1 MMMPLN
7 ANQGLR
13 ETYTL
18 FQQNKTV
25 NSSLKFATTRLINA
39 NFWHAISRLKL
50 SPSDRGAEWFP
61 ALRGSGLLHS
71 VSDNQAYYFNYKII
85 VNMQRNDEFLDCSR
99 GSRSEADA

>member
-25 NSSLKFATTRLINA
+25 NSSLKFATSQRYYQAHKCLLLARDFPVKTFSVRSGGRVV
-39 NFWHAISRLKL
+39 SRVKRVWLA
-50 SPSDRGAEWFP
+50 S
-61 ALRGSGLLHS
+61 
-71 VSDNQAYYFNYKII
+71 
-85 VNMQRNDEFLDCSR
+85 
-99 GSRSEADA
+99 

>member
-1 MMMPLN
+1 MIMMMPLN

-18 FQQNKTV
+18 FR
-25 NSSLKFATTRLINA
+25 SLLHRNAITRLINA

>member
-1 MMMPLN
+1 MLTF
-7 ANQGLR
+7 G
-13 ETYTL
+13 
-18 FQQNKTV
+18 
-25 NSSLKFATTRLINA
+25 TR
-39 NFWHAISRLKL
+39 FRLKL